1 MLLHPSLHHYRDP
14 GLSWNFSHSNPFLPR
29 LPRFSLLLGTA
40 RRIAVA
46 CSVSKAHGYGAVDY
60 ERRPMVKWNILYKR
74 ISLMEKPELGSASVL
89 NQCEDE
95 GKKLT
100 KWELCRVVKELRK
113 FKRYRQALEVYEWMN
128 NREEKY
134 HLSAS
139 DAAIQLDLIAK
150 VRGVSSAE
158 NFLAKLPDSL
168 KDQRI
173 FGALLNAYVR
183 AKLRKKAESLIDTMR
198 DKGYT
203 THALPYNVMMTLYMN
218 LKEYEKVDSMVSEM
232 TEKNIK
238 LDIYTY
244 NIWLSSNGSQG
255 SAERMEQVFE
265 QMKQD
270 KSINPT
276 WTTYST
282 MATMYIKMG
291 MMEKA
296 EECLKKVESRI
307 TGRDRIPYHYLISLY
322 GSTCNRDEI
331 YRVWNSYKSIFP
343 SIPNLGYHAVI
354 SSLVRIGDIQGAEK
368 IYNEWLPVR
377 ATYDPRI
384 ANLLMSWYVKEGN
397 LEKAESMLDSMI
409 EVGGK
414 PNSST
419 WEILA
424 EGHLRE
430 QRITESLFYFK
441 EAFAVC
447 SRSWKPKSVHI
458 TTFIDLCEVEGDDEA
473 KETIVRLVK
482 ESGFLKDKFYSSL
495 VGLYDEGVSSDEVLN
510 DSDEDSPGSQSELF
524 VDQFQAST

>member
-1 MLLHPSLHHYRDP
+1 MLLQPSLHHYQAP
-14 GLSWNFSHSNPFLPR
+14 PLSWRASHSNPLLLR

-40 RRIAVA
+40 RRTAVA
-46 CSVSKAHGYGAVDY
+46 CSVSKVHGYGAVDY
-60 ERRPMVKWNILYKR
+60 ERRPMVKWNALYRR
-74 ISLMEKPELGSASVL
+74 ISLMEKPELGSATIL

-113 FKRYRQALEVYEWMN
+113 FKRYRPALEVYEWMN

-150 VRGVSSAE
+150 VRGLSSAE
-158 NFLAKLPDSL
+158 NFFVKLPDSL
-168 KDQRI
+168 KDRRI

-183 AKLRKKAESLIDTMR
+183 DKSRKKAESLIDTMR
-198 DKGYT
+198 EKGYT

-232 TEKNIK
+232 MEKNIK

-244 NIWLSSNGSQG
+244 NIWLSSSGSQG

-322 GSTCNRDEI
+322 GSTGNRDEI
-331 YRVWNSYKSIFP
+331 YRVWDSYKSIFP
-343 SIPNLGYHAVI
+343 SIPNLGYHAVV
-354 SSLVRIGDIQGAEK
+354 SSLVRIGDIEGAEK

-409 EVGGK
+409 ELGGK

-424 EGHLRE
+424 EGHLKE
-430 QRITESLFYFK
+430 QRIGESLSCFK

-447 SRSWKPKSVHI
+447 SRSWKPKPVNI
-458 TTFIDLCEVEGDDEA
+458 TTYIDLCEVEGDEEA

-482 ESGFLKDKFYSSL
+482 ESGFLKDESYSSL
-495 VGLYDEGVSSDEVLN
+495 VGLYDEGVAGIGVLNNSDEEAE
-510 DSDEDSPGSQSELF
+510 SSESEMF
-524 VDQFQAST
+524 VEQLHAST